1 MSPDAPTYTAFKA
14 TPAETVFTP
23 STIIAL
29 VILVVVSVIAFGAI
43 LVTRVRRYRCRSQEH
58 ALGLNVDDS
67 RSKEA
72 CLEAGGG
79 REKLGSASF
88 WARITRWSSACSSPE
103 PEPELPWPVY
113 AVLPHLRPK
122 APLHVRVLQML
133 GLRRRKEVK
142 VSLSSIHQLTNNLTI
157 GLGQREPLTV
167 ADVQRA
173 KDEHEARERL
183 KLANKHQEEV
193 KETTGWW
200 TRFFGPRRVEVPEIV
215 IHPCDGSPAF
225 SYMDEFVRPC
235 LPCDLPPAVTAKSC
249 SSPSPVVDATPNYS
263 PESNYS
269 PASTVSEPD
278 SPMPATPDSDS
289 AVYPVILPTHSSLD
303 CLDVPMPATT
313 SPKEAEEKPEVEVV
327 NVSRSTGEAF
337 VLGAPPKK
345 SALEAARGRGT
356 TASVGL
362 GLWVCAI
369 PPVFALG
376 ELSPSSSGSGSKCK
390 ESSASKSSS
399 SSVPDI
405 MSILDDISLD
415 SSASSDKLSL
425 PVSAGS
431 REVLSVSGSS
441 RKRFARILDVLNRE
455 SSVSN
460 SGSTGSTGFGAVP
473 NSRSTYYGIL
483 GAYSA

>member
-1 MSPDAPTYTAFKA
+1 M
-14 TPAETVFTP
+14 
-23 STIIAL
+23 
-29 VILVVVSVIAFGAI
+29 
-43 LVTRVRRYRCRSQEH
+43 
-58 ALGLNVDDS
+58 
-67 RSKEA
+67 
-72 CLEAGGG
+72 
-79 REKLGSASF
+79 
-88 WARITRWSSACSSPE
+88 
-103 PEPELPWPVY
+103 
-113 AVLPHLRPK
+113 
-122 APLHVRVLQML
+122 
-133 GLRRRKEVK
+133 
-142 VSLSSIHQLTNNLTI
+142 
-157 GLGQREPLTV
+157 

-173 KDEHEARERL
+173 KEEHEAKERL
-183 KLANKHQEEV
+183 NLANKQQEEV
-193 KETTGWW
+193 KEPTGWW
-200 TRFFGPRRVEVPEIV
+200 TRFFGPRPVEVPEIV

-235 LPCDLPPAVTAKSC
+235 LPCDLPPAVTPQTQTC
-249 SSPSPVVDATPNYS
+249 SSPTPVVDIDP
-263 PESNYS
+263 NYS

-278 SPMPATPDSDS
+278 SPMPATPDSE
-289 AVYPVILPTHSSLD
+289 PVAFPVVLPTHSSLD

-313 SPKEAEEKPEVEVV
+313 SPKEAGEKPEVEVV

-376 ELSPSSSGSGSKCK
+376 ELPASSSGSGSKCK
-390 ESSASKSSS
+390 ESSLGSMAPSASKFSS

-405 MSILDDISLD
+405 MSVLDDISLD

-425 PVSAGS
+425 PMSAGS

-460 SGSTGSTGFGAVP
+460 SGSTGSTGFGTVP